1 MIDRFERFSF
11 AISEISR
18 YWHKIAADE
27 LEKYGLKGPYAVYFT
42 TLYRYPEGLASA
54 RLSELCGRDKSDV
67 SRAISAMEKMELA
80 VKEGVGGNFY
90 RARVRLTE
98 KGTEVARHINDRARL
113 AVEMGGNGLNDA
125 QREDLY
131 DALEIIMNNLQEIS
145 RDGLP
150 GKREEQP
157 SNEES
162 L

>member
-42 TLYRYPEGLASA
+42 TLYRYPEGIASA
-54 RLSELCGRDKSDV
+54 RLSELCARDKSDV
-67 SRAISAMEKMELA
+67 SRAIATMEKMELA

-90 RARVRLTE
+90 RARIRLTE
-98 KGTEVARHINDRARL
+98 KGMEVAEHINARAHL
-113 AVEMGGNGLNDA
+113 AVEMGGNGLSDA
-125 QREDLY
+125 QREVLY

-150 GKREEQP
+150 GNMRE
-157 SNEES
+157 
-162 L
+162 

>member
-1 MIDRFERFSF
+1 MIDRFERFSL

-42 TLYRYPEGLASA
+42 TLYRYPEGMASV
-54 RLSELCGRDKSDV
+54 RLSELCARDKSDV

-80 VKEGVGGNFY
+80 VKDGVGGNFY

-98 KGTEVARHINDRARL
+98 KGREVAKQINDRAHL
-113 AVEMGGNGLNDA
+113 AVEMGGNGLNDE
-125 QREDLY
+125 QRENLY

-150 GKREEQP
+150 GNAASQV
-157 SNEES
+157 SD
-162 L
+162 